1 MSVLKIY
8 YPEDTNTQI
17 DTSLESPQRMILPFK
32 RDYSP
37 QLSRNDQQ
45 DWVLKRARSLFNNHQ
60 CPNCNS
66 STVAALELR
75 DGLFNRKNRLI
86 PGTSTVVGFRC
97 ETCDTE
103 WPA

>member
-8 YPEDTNTQI
+8 YPDETQTHST
-17 DTSLESPQRMILPFK
+17 TSLETSPQMILPFK
-32 RDYSP
+32 RGYSP
-37 QLSRNDQQ
+37 EPRGKENQ
-45 DWVLKRARSLFNNHQ
+45 DWILRRARSLFKNHQ
-60 CPNCNS
+60 CPACSS

-75 DGLFNRKNRLI
+75 DGLFNRKDRLI

-97 ETCDTE
+97 ESCDSE